1 MPIKCYYL
9 PLKPRK
15 LTVYIYLLRGALI
28 WIALLWGSNDMRSMV
43 SLKHQLWTLPATDTM
58 QKGIHKFFSW
68 DSPVLQFA
76 MACCSSRDSLKTSK
90 NYSGEMMSYIY
101 IQYIFYWYLMCQF
114 IPHTQAP
121 CWKISW
127 VPWKQI
133 LCHVRTTLPNPSTIA
148 KRDESH
154 LIGT

>member
-28 WIALLWGSNDMRSMV
+28 WIALLWGSNDMYSMV

-101 IQYIFYWYLMCQF
+101 IYSIYSIDIWCANSYHTLKHHAGRFPEFLGNKSCAMSGPPCQ
-114 IPHTQAP
+114 IQAQLQSVTNH
-121 CWKISW
+121 IS
-127 VPWKQI
+127 
-133 LCHVRTTLPNPSTIA
+133 
-148 KRDESH
+148 
-154 LIGT
+154 